1 MNRWMRWRLQDAEKG
16 GEAGGAGGGAA
27 ASGTA
32 NGAAVGA
39 AAGAEAGKGAGAAA
53 AGSAGEGGKGAAAAG
68 AGAAGAQDWRASIAG
83 EDKDLLEALKGVEDP
98 KTLVQSHK
106 QVTNWRESLAGDN
119 KDALKTLE
127 RVASPKAVWDAYGE
141 LRGRMSKGELKNV
154 TSFPEKGTAEQQAAW
169 RAENGVPEEAAKYEI
184 KLPAGV
190 EIAPEDKAAID
201 GFQKFAFEKN
211 MPGASVNEVVN
222 WYFANQLQNQEK
234 ALERFDAQRTETTAE
249 LAREWGVEYK
259 ANLNKIQGV
268 IDSTVPADQKDL
280 KEAINRAI
288 QTNPHFA
295 RHYAAIAL
303 QLNPAGTL
311 VPGDRGANEASITD
325 AIKGIEK
332 VMRTKRS
339 EYDRDEGMQKKYRE
353 LLGAYEKMAGKEWGR

>member
-1 MNRWMRWRLQDAEKG
+1 MNRWLRWRVQDAEKG
-16 GEAGGAGGGAA
+16 GEAGGAGG
-27 ASGTA
+27 SG
-32 NGAAVGA
+32 GGA
-39 AAGAEAGKGAGAAA
+39 AAGAGAGGAATGAAAAADQGKGAGSAGDAGKGAGAA
-53 AGSAGEGGKGAAAAG
+53 
-68 AGAAGAQDWRASIAG
+68 AAGAQDWRASIAG
-83 EDKDLLEALKGVEDP
+83 EDKDLLEALKGIEDP
-98 KTLVQSHK
+98 KTLVQSHT
-106 QVTNWRESLAGDN
+106 QVAKWRETIAGDN
-119 KDALKTLE
+119 ADALKTLE
-127 RVASPKAVWDAYGE
+127 RFASPKALYDSYSE
-141 LRGRMSKGELKNV
+141 LRGRMAKGELKNA
-154 TSFPEKGTAEQQAAW
+154 TTFPEKGTKEQQATW
-169 RAENGVPEEAAKYEI
+169 RSENGVPEAAEKYEI
-184 KLPAGV
+184 KLPANV
-190 EIAPEDKAAID
+190 ELTDADKPMIE
-201 GFQKFAFEKN
+201 GFTKFAYAKN
-211 MPGASVNEVVN
+211 LPQSVVNEVAN
-222 WYFANQLQNQEK
+222 WYVTNNIQRDEV
-234 ALERFDAQRTETTAE
+234 ALERFETQRTETTAE

-332 VMRTKRS
+332 VMRTKRG